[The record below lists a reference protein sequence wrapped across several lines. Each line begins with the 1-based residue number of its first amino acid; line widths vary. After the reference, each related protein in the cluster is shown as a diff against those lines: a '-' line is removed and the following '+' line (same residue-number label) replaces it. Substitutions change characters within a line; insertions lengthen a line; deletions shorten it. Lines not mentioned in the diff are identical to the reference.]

1 MTRVPNFGPSG
12 QVVFDRSYSRTK
24 PDGTKEDWFET
35 TDRVIKGNLG
45 LVYGE
50 PDSWNESVRQEYDA
64 LKLMMDEFRIVPAGR
79 HLWASGVPGRQFLFN
94 CHVSHWNEEITD
106 HFDFTFMRLMEGG
119 GVGTNYSS
127 KYINRYPA
135 PKRELRVHIV
145 CDPTHPDYEKMKEA
159 GVLSTEF
166 SHEWAGAFQ
175 IGDSREGWSE
185 AMCDLINT
193 YFKDDVK
200 HYDRVYNVTGVR
212 EEGRPLVSFGGTAS
226 GPLPLAIMLQEIS
239 EIVNKRASQQEQLN
253 PIDMMEIDH
262 SLATCV
268 VSGGNRRSARMAMVA
283 WDDPFIFDFIN
294 CKQNTGKHWT
304 TNISVVIDDKFIE
317 MINEEPLQYDGRR
330 ELLQARIVYEA
341 AVKGMMRDGEPGFWN
356 HTLSNH
362 GEIAEVVCTNP
373 CGEITLRE
381 WEACIL
387 GHVNLAA
394 FAPTVESP
402 DWDYAGMAEAHRLM
416 TRFLIRASFGDKAD
430 PKQADMVNKNR
441 RIGVGHFGVAGFLN
455 KLGIKYSQAP
465 KGNFFPNLLKNLY
478 GVVKQESLDY
488 AFQLRV
494 AAPIKNTTMAP
505 TGTIAKLSGDTEG
518 AQTPYAKWFWRLI
531 RFSTINQAEKIQEFI
546 DLGYRVEDCIY
557 SANTKV
563 VYFPTKEKLVAE
575 VEALGYDAD
584 EIVESQDELTLEDML
599 AFQEMYQTNYA
610 DNSISY
616 TANVPEGKY
625 SVDQVMD
632 IIRPFL
638 PKLKGT
644 TIMVDG
650 TRPQAPY
657 IRLTKAEYE
666 AIAGP
671 KSVEDSTDEDCAT
684 GACPVR

>member
-1 MTRVPNFGPSG
+1 
-12 QVVFDRSYSRTK
+12 
-24 PDGTKEDWFET
+24 
-35 TDRVIKGNLG
+35 
-45 LVYGE
+45 
-50 PDSWNESVRQEYDA
+50 
-64 LKLMMDEFRIVPAGR
+64 
-79 HLWASGVPGRQFLFN
+79 
-94 CHVSHWNEEITD
+94 
-106 HFDFTFMRLMEGG
+106 
-119 GVGTNYSS
+119 
-127 KYINRYPA
+127 
-135 PKRELRVHIV
+135 
-145 CDPTHPDYEKMKEA
+145 
-159 GVLSTEF
+159 
-166 SHEWAGAFQ
+166 
-175 IGDSREGWSE
+175 
-185 AMCDLINT
+185 
-193 YFKDDVK
+193 
-200 HYDRVYNVTGVR
+200 
-212 EEGRPLVSFGGTAS
+212 
-226 GPLPLAIMLQEIS
+226 
-239 EIVNKRASQQEQLN
+239 
-253 PIDMMEIDH
+253 
-262 SLATCV
+262 
-268 VSGGNRRSARMAMVA
+268 
-283 WDDPFIFDFIN
+283 
-294 CKQNTGKHWT
+294 
-304 TNISVVIDDKFIE
+304 

-563 VYFPTKEKLVAE
+563 LYFPTKEKLVAE